1 MKVRTVSAAVV
12 TLVASVLFAQSAISI
27 DANAISESNISKSKV
42 DIFAMKQD
50 ELRALLN
57 YFAECSNRDRP
68 TLVSTQACKSSLIR
82 YQTEFGAGRSVDAAI
97 TAIEQMYEA
106 KRIIGATGIQ
116 TTSGGPLEVADATLR
131 GYVGAAL
138 KELRK

>member
-1 MKVRTVSAAVV
+1 MIDRKVLAVV
-12 TLVASVLFAQSAISI
+12 AALAAGVLLAQPAASI
-27 DANAISESNISKSKV
+27 DATALSDSNIARSKA

-68 TLVSTQACKSSLIR
+68 TAVSAQACKSSLIK
-82 YQTEFGAGRSVDAAI
+82 YQTEFGSGRPVDAAI
-97 TAIEQMYEA
+97 TAIEEMYEF
-106 KRIIGATGIQ
+106 KRIVRSTGVQ
-116 TTSGGPLEVADATLR
+116 TTSGPLEETDATLR
-131 GYVGAAL
+131 GYVGTAL